1 MRRLSGE
8 EGEMKAILEWLCT
21 WAAISAF
28 AIVMA
33 YFFIQAW
40 DAQAPEWERHG
51 SVIERDLK
59 PFMSDFAGGRSKT
72 TGFGYYDR
80 KRERGR

>member
-1 MRRLSGE
+1 
-8 EGEMKAILEWLCT
+8 MKTILQWLCT

-28 AIVMA
+28 AIGMA
-33 YFFIQAW
+33 YLFIQAW
-40 DAQAPEWERHG
+40 DASAPEWERNG

-59 PFMSDFAGGRSKT
+59 PFMADTASGRTKT

-80 KRERGR
+80 KKQRGR